1 MSRNQIELPPESNEI
16 RIAPNV
22 VCEGLL
28 GVLAVLF
35 FVTAMS
41 LAQVTA

>member
-1 MSRNQIELPPESNEI
+1 
-16 RIAPNV
+16 